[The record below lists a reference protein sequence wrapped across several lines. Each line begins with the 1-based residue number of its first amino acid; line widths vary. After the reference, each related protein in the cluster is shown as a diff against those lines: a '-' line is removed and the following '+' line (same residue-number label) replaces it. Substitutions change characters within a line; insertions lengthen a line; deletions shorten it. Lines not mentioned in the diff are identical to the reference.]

1 MSSDAVSKVTAARL
15 SRDAYLYI
23 RQSTLHQVVNN
34 TESTARQYDLRGRAL
49 TLGWP
54 AERIHVIDIDQGHS
68 GASAADRQGFQ
79 HLVAEVSLGRAG
91 IVLGLE
97 CSRLARDSA
106 DWQQLI
112 KICAH
117 NDTLI
122 CDEDGLYDPA
132 SFNDRLLLGLKGTM
146 AESELH
152 FLRARMQGGLL
163 AKARRGELK
172 LRLPAGLVYDA
183 AGIIML
189 DPDTGVRGALQLLLD
204 TFTATGSAR
213 AVVAAFNAAHLTFP
227 GRHLGGPHA
236 GELYFKPLT
245 HDQVLDVLHN
255 PAYAGAYV
263 YGRSKTSTD
272 LDGRVH
278 SHLKPVTG
286 WTVLIRDHHPGYLTW
301 AQYERNQAVLTAN
314 AASRG
319 EDRTAGP
326 AREGCAL
333 LQGVVIC
340 GRCGLRM
347 TVGYHTLA
355 DRTRVPAYHCQRA
368 GIQKARRACQAI
380 TGASIDAAISALI
393 CDTLTPLA
401 LQTALA
407 VTAELA
413 ADARKADTVRAAHVQ
428 RAQNAADTAGRRYLS
443 VDPAN
448 RLVAGTLEA
457 DWNTRLRELA
467 DARDHYARARDTD
480 AALDEQQQARVLALA
495 GDFPALWNNPATP
508 MRERKR
514 LLRLL
519 ITDVTLTRDSDGD
532 GAIRC
537 QVRFTGGQHHIL
549 TLPRPLTAAEQH
561 TTSPATVDL
570 ISQLLD
576 DHPFDE
582 IAAILNNRGITGG
595 WGRAFTVHNLA
606 ALCRARG
613 LSTHADRVRAS
624 GMLTIS
630 EIAADLQVTPQTIGK
645 WHRRGLITG
654 QRTSGRGE
662 CLFHPGQ
669 HRPGPAEQTA
679 ARRPAGTRHLL
690 TSRQLAS
697 SLGVTP
703 STILRWTQ
711 LGLLTAAAT
720 GNRGFSLY
728 QPGQPRP
735 TRDQIT
741 TACRPPGTGNA
752 ITGGQLA
759 ARHGVSRS
767 AVYKWHQ
774 LGLIGSLGTDGTGR
788 NLYHPGQ
795 QAPSPQQIR
804 TARAARRHGTA
815 ECQTPVPS
823 SVPEGRTPPVTTT
836 GTGSSTRGAV

>member
-23 RQSTLHQVVNN
+23 RQSTFYQVVNN
-34 TESTARQYDLRGRAL
+34 TESTARQYDLQGRAL

-172 LRLPAGLVYDA
+172 LRLPAGLAYDA
-183 AGIIML
+183 AGTIML
-189 DPDTGVRGALQLLLD
+189 DPDTEVRGALQLLLD

-213 AVVAAFNAAHLTFP
+213 AVVAAFNTAHLTFP
-227 GRHLGGPHA
+227 GRHQGGPHA

-245 HDQVLDVLHN
+245 HDIVLDVLHN

-272 LDGRVH
+272 LGGRVH
-278 SHLKPVTG
+278 SHLRPVTD
-286 WTVLIRDHHPGYLTW
+286 WIVLIRDHHPGYLTW

-333 LQGVVIC
+333 LQGVAIC

-368 GIQKARRACQAI
+368 GIRNALPACQAI
-380 TGASIDAAISALI
+380 TGAGIDAAISALI

-401 LQTALA
+401 LQTAVA

-413 ADARKADTVRAAHVQ
+413 ADARKADAVRAAHVQ

-448 RLVAGTLEA
+448 RLVAGNLEA

-467 DARDHYARARDTD
+467 EARDHYARARDTD
-480 AALDEQQQARVLALA
+480 IALDEHQQARVLALA
-495 GDFPALWNNPATP
+495 GNFPALWNDPATP

-519 ITDVTLTRDSDGD
+519 ITDVTLTRAGD
-532 GAIRC
+532 GSTRC
-537 QVRFTGGQHHIL
+537 QVRFTGGQHHTL
-549 TLPRPLTAAEQH
+549 TLPRPLTATEQH
-561 TTSPATVDL
+561 TTAPATVQL
-570 ISQLLD
+570 IDELLN
-576 DHPFDE
+576 DHTFDE
-582 IAAILNNRGITGG
+582 IAAILGDRGITGG
-595 WGRAFTVHNLA
+595 WGRAFTVQNLA

-613 LSTHADRVRAS
+613 LSTHADRLRS
-624 GMLTIS
+624 TGMLTIS
-630 EIAADLQVTPQTIGK
+630 EIAADLKVTPQTIGK
-645 WHRRGLITG
+645 WRRRGLITG
-654 QRTSGRGE
+654 RRTSGRGE
-662 CLFHPGQ
+662 CLYHPGQ

-690 TSRQLAS
+690 TSRQLAAT
-697 SLGVTP
+697 LGVTS

-711 LGLLTAAAT
+711 LGLLAITAP
-720 GNRGFSLY
+720 GNRGFGLY

-741 TACRPPGTGNA
+741 TAHRPPGTGNA

-759 ARHGVSRS
+759 ARRGVSRS

-774 LGLIGSLGTDGTGR
+774 LGLICSLGTDGTGR

-795 QAPSPQQIR
+795 QAPSREQIR
-804 TARAARRHGTA
+804 TAHAARRHGTA
-815 ECQTPVPS
+815 KCQTPVPS
-823 SVPEGRTPPVTTT
+823 SVPEGRTPPITTT

>member
-1 MSSDAVSKVTAARL
+1 MSSDSMSKVTAARL

-23 RQSTLHQVVNN
+23 RQSTFYQVVNN
-34 TESTARQYDLRGRAL
+34 TESTARQYDLQGRAL

-172 LRLPAGLVYDA
+172 LRLPAGLAYDA

-189 DPDTGVRGALQLLLD
+189 DPDTEVRGALQLLLD
-204 TFTATGSAR
+204 TFTAAGSAR
-213 AVVAAFNAAHLTFP
+213 AVVAAFNKASLPFP
-227 GRHLGGPHA
+227 GRHQGGPHA

-245 HDQVLDVLHN
+245 HDTVLDVLHN

-272 LDGRVH
+272 LDGHVH
-278 SHLKPVTG
+278 SHLKPVTD
-286 WTVLIRDHHPGYLTW
+286 WTVCIRDHHPGYLTW

-368 GIQKARRACQAI
+368 GIQNARPACQAI
-380 TGASIDAAISALI
+380 TGAGIDAAISALI
-393 CDTLTPLA
+393 CDALTPLA
-401 LQTALA
+401 LQTAVA

-413 ADARKADTVRAAHVQ
+413 ADARKANTVRAAHVQ
-428 RAQNAADTAGRRYLS
+428 RAQNAADAAQRRYLA

-448 RLVAGTLEA
+448 RLVADTLEA

-467 DARDHYARARDTD
+467 KARDDYARARDTD
-480 AALDEQQQARVLALA
+480 VALDEQQQARVLALA
-495 GDFPALWNNPATP
+495 GDFPALWNDPATP

-519 ITDVTLTRDSDGD
+519 ITDVTLTRAGD
-532 GAIRC
+532 GATRC
-537 QVRFTGGQHHIL
+537 QVRFTGGQHHTL
-549 TLPRPLTAAEQH
+549 TLPRPLTATEQH
-561 TTSPATVDL
+561 TTDPATVQL
-570 ISQLLD
+570 IDELLN
-576 DHPFDE
+576 DHTFNE
-582 IAAILNNRGITGG
+582 IAAILGDRGITGG
-595 WGRAFTVHNLA
+595 WGRAFTVQNLA

-613 LSTHADRVRAS
+613 LSTHTDR
-624 GMLTIS
+624 L
-630 EIAADLQVTPQTIGK
+630 
-645 WHRRGLITG
+645 
-654 QRTSGRGE
+654 
-662 CLFHPGQ
+662 
-669 HRPGPAEQTA
+669 
-679 ARRPAGTRHLL
+679 
-690 TSRQLAS
+690 
-697 SLGVTP
+697 
-703 STILRWTQ
+703 
-711 LGLLTAAAT
+711 
-720 GNRGFSLY
+720 
-728 QPGQPRP
+728 
-735 TRDQIT
+735 
-741 TACRPPGTGNA
+741 
-752 ITGGQLA
+752 
-759 ARHGVSRS
+759 RS
-767 AVYKWHQ
+767 AGGHAHHQ
-774 LGLIGSLGTDGTGR
+774 RD
-788 NLYHPGQ
+788 
-795 QAPSPQQIR
+795 
-804 TARAARRHGTA
+804 RR
-815 ECQTPVPS
+815 
-823 SVPEGRTPPVTTT
+823 
-836 GTGSSTRGAV
+836 

>member
-1 MSSDAVSKVTAARL
+1 MSSDSVSKVTAARL

-23 RQSTLHQVVNN
+23 RQSTLYQVINN

-49 TLGWP
+49 ALGWP

-79 HLVAEVSLGRAG
+79 HLVAEVSLGHAG
-91 IVLGLE
+91 LVLGLE

-117 NDTLI
+117 NDCLI

-172 LRLPAGLVYDA
+172 MRLPAGLVHDA
-183 AGIIML
+183 AGTIML
-189 DPDTGVRGALQLLLD
+189 DPDTEVRGSLQLLLD

-227 GRHLGGPHA
+227 GRHQGGPHA

-245 HDQVLDVLHN
+245 HDIVLGVLHN

-263 YGRSKTSTD
+263 YGRGKTSTGM
-272 LDGRVH
+272 DGHARTCLRPMADWIVC
-278 SHLKPVTG
+278 
-286 WTVLIRDHHPGYLTW
+286 IRDHHPGYLTW
-301 AQYERNQAVLTAN
+301 AQYERNQAVLSAN

-326 AREGCAL
+326 AREGSAL
-333 LQGVVIC
+333 LQGIVLC
-340 GRCGLRM
+340 GRSGRRM
-347 TVGYHTLA
+347 SVGYHTLA
-355 DRTRVPAYHCQRA
+355 SRTRVPAYRCQRA
-368 GIQKARRACQAI
+368 GIRNALPACQAI
-380 TGASIDAAISALI
+380 TGAGVDAAISALI
-393 CDTLTPLA
+393 CSTLTPLA
-401 LQTALA
+401 AATALA

-428 RAQNAADTAGRRYLS
+428 RAQHAADAAQRRYLS
-443 VDPAN
+443 VDPGN

-467 DARDHYARARDTD
+467 DAREEYARARDAAT
-480 AALDEQQQARVLALA
+480 ALDEDQQARVLALA
-495 GDFPALWNNPATP
+495 GDFPALWNDPATP
-508 MRERKR
+508 MRESKR

-519 ITDVTLTRDSDGD
+519 ITDVTLTRAGD
-532 GAIRC
+532 GAICC
-537 QVRFTGGQHHIL
+537 QVRFTGGQHHTL
-549 TLPRPLTAAEQH
+549 SLPRPLTAAEQH
-561 TTSPATVDL
+561 TTSPATVEL
-570 ISQLLD
+570 IGKLLD
-576 DHPFDE
+576 EHPFDE
-582 IAAILNNRGITGG
+582 IAAILGSRGITGG
-595 WGRAFTVHNLA
+595 WGRAFTVPNLA
-606 ALCRARG
+606 ALCQARG
-613 LSTHADRVRAS
+613 LGTHATRLRAA
-624 GMLTIS
+624 GMLTAA
-630 EIAADLQVTPQTIGK
+630 EIAADLKVSPQTIGR
-645 WHRRGLITG
+645 WRRRGLITG
-654 QRTSGRGE
+654 QRTDGRGE

-669 HRPGPAEQTA
+669 HRPGPAEKTA
-679 ARRPAGTRHLL
+679 ARKPEGSRHLL
-690 TSRQLAS
+690 TSRELAAR
-697 SLGVTP
+697 LGTT
-703 STILRWTQ
+703 SATILRWTQ
-711 LGLLTAAAT
+711 LGLIVVAGP
-720 GNRGFSLY
+720 GNHGSSLY

-741 TACRPPGTGNA
+741 AACRPPGTADA

-774 LGLIGSLGTDGTGR
+774 LGLIPSLGTDGTGR

-795 QAPSPQQIR
+795 QAPSPGQIR
-804 TARAARRHGTA
+804 TARAARRHDPA
-815 ECQTPVPS
+815 KCQTPVPS
-823 SVPEGRTPPVTTT
+823 SVPEGRTPPITTT
-836 GTGSSTRGAV
+836 GTRSSTRGAV

>member
-1 MSSDAVSKVTAARL
+1 MSSDSMSKVTAARL

-23 RQSTLHQVVNN
+23 RQSTLYQVINN

-172 LRLPAGLVYDA
+172 LRLPAGLAYDA
-183 AGIIML
+183 AGAIML
-189 DPDTGVRGALQLLLD
+189 DPDTEVRGALQLLLD
-204 TFTATGSAR
+204 TFTAAGSAR
-213 AVVAAFNAAHLTFP
+213 AVVAAFNAASLTFP
-227 GRHLGGPHA
+227 GRHQGGPHA

-245 HDQVLDVLHN
+245 HDIVLDVLHN

-278 SHLKPVTG
+278 SHLRPVTD
-286 WTVLIRDHHPGYLTW
+286 WIVCIRDHHPGYLTW
-301 AQYERNQAVLTAN
+301 PQYERNQAVLSAN

-368 GIQKARRACQAI
+368 GIQKARPACQAI
-380 TGASIDAAISALI
+380 TGAGIDAAISALI

-401 LQTALA
+401 LQTAVA

-413 ADARKADTVRAAHVQ
+413 ADARKANAVRAAHLQ

-448 RLVAGTLEA
+448 RLVADHLEA

-467 DARDHYARARDTD
+467 EARDHYARARDTD
-480 AALDEQQQARVLALA
+480 IALDEQQQARVLALA
-495 GDFPALWNNPATP
+495 GDFPALWNDPATP

-519 ITDVTLTRDSDGD
+519 ITDVTLTRAGD
-532 GAIRC
+532 GSTRC
-537 QVRFTGGQHHIL
+537 QVRFTGGQHHTL
-549 TLPRPLTAAEQH
+549 TVPRPLTATEQH
-561 TTSPATVDL
+561 TTDPATVQL
-570 ISQLLD
+570 IDELLN

-582 IAAILNNRGITGG
+582 IAAILNDRGITGG
-595 WGRAFTVHNLA
+595 WGRAFTVHNLT

-613 LSTHADRVRAS
+613 LSTHANRVRAS

-645 WHRRGLITG
+645 WHRRGLITA

-690 TSRQLAS
+690 TSRQLAA
-697 SLGVTP
+697 SLGVTS

-711 LGLLTAAAT
+711 LGLLTIAAPD
-720 GNRGFSLY
+720 NRGFGLY

-741 TACRPPGTGNA
+741 TACRPPGTGDA

-774 LGLIGSLGTDGTGR
+774 LGLIDSLGTDGTGR

-795 QAPSPQQIR
+795 QAPSREQIR
-804 TARAARRHGTA
+804 TARAARRHGA
-815 ECQTPVPS
+815 GKCQTPVPS
-823 SVPEGRTPPVTTT
+823 SVPEGRTPPITTP

>member
-1 MSSDAVSKVTAARL
+1 MSSDSVSKVTAARL

-23 RQSTLHQVVNN
+23 RQSTLYQVINN

-68 GASAADRQGFQ
+68 GASAADREGFR

-112 KICAH
+112 KNCAH
-117 NDTLI
+117 NDCLI

-172 LRLPAGLVYDA
+172 LRLPAGLAYDA
-183 AGIIML
+183 AGIIMP
-189 DPDTGVRGALQLLLD
+189 DPDTGVRGAVQLLLD

-213 AVVAAFNAAHLTFP
+213 AVVAAFNAASLTFP

-245 HDQVLDVLHN
+245 HDHVLDVLHN

-272 LDGRVH
+272 MDGHARTR
-278 SHLKPVTG
+278 LRPVAD
-286 WTVLIRDHHPGYLTW
+286 WIVCIRDHHPGYLTW

-326 AREGCAL
+326 AREGSAL

-340 GRCGLRM
+340 GRCGRRM
-347 TVGYHTLA
+347 SVGYHTLA

-368 GIQKARRACQAI
+368 GIRNALPACQAI
-380 TGASIDAAISALI
+380 TGAGVDAAISALI

-401 LQTALA
+401 VETALT

-428 RAQNAADTAGRRYLS
+428 RAQNAADSAQRRYLA

-448 RLVAGTLEA
+448 RLVADTLEA

-467 DARDHYARARDTD
+467 DARDDYARARDTD
-480 AALDEQQQARVLALA
+480 AALDEDQQARVLALA
-495 GDFPALWNNPATP
+495 ADFPALWNDPATP

-519 ITDVTLTRDSDGD
+519 LTDVTLTRAGD
-532 GAIRC
+532 GAICC
-537 QVRFTGGQHHIL
+537 QVRFTGGQHRTL

-561 TTSPATVDL
+561 TTSPAAVEL

-582 IAAILNNRGITGG
+582 IAAILNSRGITGG
-595 WGRAFTVHNLA
+595 WGRAFTVPNLA

-613 LSTHADRVRAS
+613 LGTHASRLRAA
-624 GMLTIS
+624 GMLTAGQ
-630 EIAADLQVTPQTIGK
+630 IAADLKVTPQTIGK

-654 QRTSGRGE
+654 RRTDGRGE

-669 HRPGPAEQTA
+669 HRPGPAEKTA
-679 ARRPAGTRHLL
+679 ARRPEGTRHLL

-697 SLGVTP
+697 RLGVTS

-711 LGLLTAAAT
+711 LSLLTVAALD
-720 GNRGFSLY
+720 NRGFNLY
-728 QPGQPRP
+728 QPGQPQP

-741 TACRPPGTGNA
+741 TACRPPGTGDA

-759 ARHGVSRS
+759 AWHGVSRS

-774 LGLIGSLGTDGTGR
+774 LGLIDSLGTDGTGR

-795 QAPSPQQIR
+795 QAPSREQIR

-815 ECQTPVPS
+815 KCQTPVPS
-823 SVPEGRTPPVTTT
+823 SVPEGRTPPITTT
-836 GTGSSTRGAV
+836 GIGSSTRGAV

>member
-23 RQSTLHQVVNN
+23 RQSTLYQVVNN
-34 TESTARQYDLRGRAL
+34 TESTARQYDLQGRAL

-172 LRLPAGLVYDA
+172 RRLPAGLVYDA
-183 AGIIML
+183 AGTIMP

-286 WTVLIRDHHPGYLTW
+286 WTVCIRDHHPGYLTW

-333 LQGVVIC
+333 LQGVAIC

-368 GIQKARRACQAI
+368 GIQNARRACQAI

-428 RAQNAADTAGRRYLS
+428 RAQNAADTAGRRYLA

-448 RLVAGTLEA
+448 RLIADTLEA

-467 DARDHYARARDTD
+467 DARDHYARACDTD
-480 AALDEQQQARVLALA
+480 AALDEHQQARVLALA
-495 GDFPALWNNPATP
+495 GDFPALWNDPATP

-519 ITDVTLTRDSDGD
+519 ITDVTLTRAGD
-532 GAIRC
+532 GATRC
-537 QVRFTGGQHHIL
+537 QVRFTGGQHHTL
-549 TLPRPLTAAEQH
+549 TVPRPLTATEQH
-561 TTSPATVDL
+561 TTSPATVQL
-570 ISQLLD
+570 IDELLN

-582 IAAILNNRGITGG
+582 IAAILSNRGITGG

-679 ARRPAGTRHLL
+679 ARRPAGTRDLL

-697 SLGVTP
+697 SLGVTS

-711 LGLLTAAAT
+711 LGLLTATAT

-795 QAPSPQQIR
+795 QAPSREQIR
-804 TARAARRHGTA
+804 TARAARRGCA
-815 ECQTPVPS
+815 
-823 SVPEGRTPPVTTT
+823 SVL
-836 GTGSSTRGAV
+836 

>member
-23 RQSTLHQVVNN
+23 RQSTLYQVINN
-34 TESTARQYDLRGRAL
+34 TESTARQYDLQGRAL

-68 GASAADRQGFQ
+68 GASAADREGFQ

-132 SFNDRLLLGLKGTM
+132 SFNDRLLLGLKGTL

-172 LRLPAGLVYDA
+172 RRQAGLVYDA
-183 AGIIML
+183 AGTIML
-189 DPDTGVRGALQLLLD
+189 DPDTEVRGALQLLLD

-213 AVVAAFNAAHLTFP
+213 AVVAAFNTAHLTFP
-227 GRHLGGPHA
+227 GRHQGGPRA

-245 HDQVLDVLHN
+245 HDIVLDVLHN

-263 YGRSKTSTD
+263 YGRSKTSTG
-272 LDGRVH
+272 LDGHVH
-278 SHLKPVTG
+278 SHLKPVTE
-286 WTVLIRDHHPGYLTW
+286 WTVCIRDHHPGYLTW
-301 AQYERNQAVLTAN
+301 AQYERNQAVLAAN

-368 GIQKARRACQAI
+368 GIQNARRACQAI

-401 LQTALA
+401 LQTAVA

-428 RAQNAADTAGRRYLS
+428 RAQNAADTAARRYLS

-448 RLVAGTLEA
+448 RLVAGNLEA

-467 DARDHYARARDTD
+467 EARDDYARARDTEV
-480 AALDEQQQARVLALA
+480 ALDEQQQARVLALA
-495 GDFPALWNNPATP
+495 EDFPALWNNPATP

-519 ITDVTLTRDSDGD
+519 ITDVTLTRGSD

-537 QVRFTGGQHHIL
+537 QVRFTGGQHHTL
-549 TLPRPLTAAEQH
+549 TLPRPLTATEQH
-561 TTSPATVDL
+561 TTSPATVQL
-570 ISQLLD
+570 IDELLN

-595 WGRAFTVHNLA
+595 WGRAFTVPNLA

-613 LSTHADRVRAS
+613 LSTHADRVRAA

-679 ARRPAGTRHLL
+679 ARRPADTRHLL
-690 TSRQLAS
+690 TSRQLAA
-697 SLGVTP
+697 SLGVTS

-711 LGLLTAAAT
+711 LGLLTIAAT
-720 GNRGFSLY
+720 GNRGFNLY
-728 QPGQPRP
+728 QPSQPRP

-741 TACRPPGTGNA
+741 TACRPPGTGDA

-759 ARHGVSRS
+759 AQHGVSRS

-774 LGLIGSLGTDGTGR
+774 LGLIRSLGTDGTGR

-795 QAPSPQQIR
+795 QAPSREQIR
-804 TARAARRHGTA
+804 TARRHGA
-815 ECQTPVPS
+815 AKCQTPVPS
-823 SVPEGRTPPVTTT
+823 SVPEGTTPPITTP
-836 GTGSSTRGAV
+836 GTRSSTRGAV

>member
-1 MSSDAVSKVTAARL
+1 MSSDSVSKVTAARL

-23 RQSTLHQVVNN
+23 RQPALYQVINN
-34 TESTARQYDLRGRAL
+34 TESTARQYDLQGRAL
-49 TLGWP
+49 ALGWP
-54 AERIHVIDIDQGHS
+54 AARIHVIDIDQGHS

-79 HLVAEVSLGRAG
+79 HLVAEVSLGHAG

-117 NDTLI
+117 NDCLI

-152 FLRARMQGGLL
+152 FLRSRMQGGLL
-163 AKARRGELK
+163 AKARRGELR
-172 LRLPAGLVYDA
+172 LRLPAGLAYDGS
-183 AGIIML
+183 GIIML
-189 DPDTGVRGALQLLLD
+189 DPDTEVRGAVQLLLD

-213 AVVAAFNAAHLTFP
+213 AVVAAFNRASVTFP
-227 GRHLGGPHA
+227 GRHQGGPHA

-245 HDQVLDVLHN
+245 HDHVLDVLHN

-263 YGRSKTSTD
+263 YGRSKTSTGM
-272 LDGRVH
+272 DGHASTR
-278 SHLKPVTG
+278 LRPVPD
-286 WTVLIRDHHPGYLTW
+286 WIVCIRDHHPGYLTW
-301 AQYERNQAVLTAN
+301 AQYERNQAVLSAN

-326 AREGCAL
+326 AREGSAL

-340 GRCGLRM
+340 GRCGHRM
-347 TVGYHTLA
+347 SVGYHTLA
-355 DRTRVPAYHCQRA
+355 SRTRVPAYHCQRA
-368 GIQKARRACQAI
+368 GIRDALPACQAI
-380 TGASIDAAISALI
+380 TGAGIDAAISALI

-401 LQTALA
+401 VQTALA

-428 RAQNAADTAGRRYLS
+428 RAQNTADAAQRRYLA

-448 RLVAGTLEA
+448 RLVAGNLEA

-467 DARDHYARARDTD
+467 DAREDYARARDTD
-480 AALDEQQQARVLALA
+480 AALDEDQQARVLSLA
-495 GDFPALWNNPATP
+495 GDFPALWNDPATP

-519 ITDVTLTRDSDGD
+519 ITDVTLTRAGD
-532 GAIRC
+532 GAICC
-537 QVRFTGGQHHIL
+537 QVRFTGGQHRTL
-549 TLPRPLTAAEQH
+549 SLPRPLTAAEQH
-561 TTSPATVDL
+561 TTSPATVEL

-576 DHPFDE
+576 EHPFDE
-582 IAAILNNRGITGG
+582 IAAILNGRGITGG
-595 WGRAFTVHNLA
+595 WGRAFTVPSLA

-613 LSTHADRVRAS
+613 LGTHATRLRAA
-624 GMLTIS
+624 GMLTAA
-630 EIAADLQVTPQTIGK
+630 EIAAGLNVTPQTIGK
-645 WHRRGLITG
+645 WHRRGLITAR
-654 QRTSGRGE
+654 RTDGRGE

-679 ARRPAGTRHLL
+679 ARRPDGTRHLL
-690 TSRQLAS
+690 TSRQLAAS
-697 SLGVTP
+697 VGTTSG
-703 STILRWTQ
+703 TILRWAQ
-711 LGLLTAAAT
+711 LGLVTVAAHD
-720 GNRGFSLY
+720 NRGFNLY

-735 TRDQIT
+735 ARDQIT
-741 TACRPPGTGNA
+741 AAYRPAGTSDA

-774 LGLIGSLGTDGTGR
+774 LGLIDSLGTDGTGR

-795 QAPSPQQIR
+795 QAPSREQIR

-815 ECQTPVPS
+815 KCQTPVPS
-823 SVPEGRTPPVTTT
+823 SVPEGRTPPITTT

>member
-1 MSSDAVSKVTAARL
+1 MPVPGFAPHPRPGPVPILVPRQGVHPAMSSDAVSKVTAARL

-23 RQSTLHQVVNN
+23 RQPALYQVASN

-54 AERIHVIDIDQGHS
+54 AERIHVIDTGQGHS
-68 GASAADRQGFQ
+68 GASAAGRQGFR

-91 IVLGLE
+91 IVPGLE

-106 DWQQLI
+106 GWQQLI
-112 KICAH
+112 RICAR
-117 NDTLI
+117 NDTVI

-132 SFNDRLLLGLKGTM
+132 SFNDRLLLGLKGTL

-163 AKARRGELK
+163 ANARRGELK
-172 LRLPAGLVYDA
+172 MRLPAGLVHDA
-183 AGIIML
+183 AGTIML
-189 DPDTGVRGALQLLLD
+189 DPDTEVRGALQLLLD

-227 GRHLGGPHA
+227 GRHQGGPHA

-245 HDQVLDVLHN
+245 HDIVLDVLHN
-255 PAYAGAYV
+255 PAYAGAYA
-263 YGRSKTSTD
+263 YGRSKTRKD
-272 LDGRVH
+272 LDGRVR
-278 SHLKPVTG
+278 SHLRPVTD
-286 WTVLIRDHHPGYLTW
+286 WIVLIRDHHPGYLTW
-301 AQYERNQAVLTAN
+301 AQYERNQAVLSAN

-333 LQGVVIC
+333 LQGVAIC

-368 GIQKARRACQAI
+368 GIQNAQPACQAI

-393 CDTLTPLA
+393 CDALTPLA

-428 RAQNAADTAGRRYLS
+428 RAQNAADTAGRRYLA

-448 RLVAGTLEA
+448 RLIADTLEA

-467 DARDHYARARDTD
+467 DARDDYARARDTD
-480 AALDEQQQARVLALA
+480 AALDEQQQARALALA
-495 GDFPALWNNPATP
+495 EDFPALWNDPATP

-519 ITDVTLTRDSDGD
+519 ITDVTLTRGDD
-532 GAIRC
+532 GAICC
-537 QVRFTGGQHHIL
+537 QVRFTGGQHHTL

-561 TTSPATVDL
+561 TTSPATVEL
-570 ISQLLD
+570 TGQLLN

-582 IAAILNNRGITGG
+582 IATILNSRGITGG
-595 WGRAFTVHNLA
+595 WGRAFTVQNLA
-606 ALCRARG
+606 ALCHARG
-613 LSTHADRVRAS
+613 LSTHASRLRS
-624 GMLTIS
+624 TGMLTTG
-630 EIAADLQVTPQTIGK
+630 EIAADLKVTPQTIGK

-654 QRTSGRGE
+654 RRTDGRGE
-662 CLFHPGQ
+662 CLYHPGQ
-669 HRPGPAEQTA
+669 HRPEP
-679 ARRPAGTRHLL
+679 ARRPAGTQHLL
-690 TSRQLAS
+690 TSRQLAA
-697 SLGVTP
+697 SLGIT
-703 STILRWTQ
+703 SHTILRWTQ
-711 LGLLTAAAT
+711 LGLVT
-720 GNRGFSLY
+720 
-728 QPGQPRP
+728 
-735 TRDQIT
+735 I
-741 TACRPPGTGNA
+741 
-752 ITGGQLA
+752 
-759 ARHGVSRS
+759 RS
-767 AVYKWHQ
+767 EE
-774 LGLIGSLGTDGTGR
+774 
-788 NLYHPGQ
+788 
-795 QAPSPQQIR
+795 
-804 TARAARRHGTA
+804 RR
-815 ECQTPVPS
+815 V
-823 SVPEGRTPPVTTT
+823 
-836 GTGSSTRGAV
+836 

>member
-23 RQSTLHQVVNN
+23 RQSTLYQVASN
-34 TESTARQYDLRGRAL
+34 TESTARQYDLQGRAV

-54 AERIHVIDIDQGHS
+54 AQRIHVIDIDQGHS
-68 GASAADRQGFQ
+68 GASAADRRGFQ

-172 LRLPAGLVYDA
+172 RRLPAGLVYDA
-183 AGIIML
+183 AGTIML

-286 WTVLIRDHHPGYLTW
+286 WTVCIRDHHPGYLTW

-333 LQGVVIC
+333 LQGVAIC

-368 GIQKARRACQAI
+368 GIQNARRACQAI

-393 CDTLTPLA
+393 CDALTPLA

-407 VTAELA
+407 VTTELA

-428 RAQNAADTAGRRYLS
+428 RAQNAANTAGRRYLS

-448 RLVAGTLEA
+448 RLVAGNLEA

-467 DARDHYARARDTD
+467 EARDDYARARDTD
-480 AALDEQQQARVLALA
+480 AALDEQQHARVLALA
-495 GDFPALWNNPATP
+495 EDFPALWNDPATP

-519 ITDVTLTRDSDGD
+519 VTDVTLTRAGD
-532 GAIRC
+532 GATRC
-537 QVRFTGGQHHIL
+537 QVRFTGGQHHTL
-549 TLPRPLTAAEQH
+549 TLPRPLTATEQH
-561 TTSPATVDL
+561 TTTPATIEL
-570 ISQLLD
+570 IDQLLD

-582 IAAILNNRGITGG
+582 ITTILNSRGITGG
-595 WGRAFTVHNLA
+595 WGRAFTVQNLA
-606 ALCRARG
+606 ALCHARG
-613 LSTHADRVRAS
+613 LSTHASRLRAS
-624 GMLTIS
+624 GMLTAS
-630 EIAADLQVTPQTIGK
+630 EAAADLKVTPQTIRN
-645 WHRRGLITG
+645 WHRHGLITG
-654 QRTSGRGE
+654 RRTDGRGE

-669 HRPGPAEQTA
+669 HRPEP
-679 ARRPAGTRHLL
+679 ARRPAGTQHLL
-690 TSRQLAS
+690 TSRQLAAT
-697 SLGVTP
+697 LGVT
-703 STILRWTQ
+703 SGTILRWTQ
-711 LGLLTAAAT
+711 LGLVTTAAT
-720 GNRGFSLY
+720 DNHGFNLY

-735 TRDQIT
+735 ARDQIT
-741 TACRPPGTGNA
+741 AACRPPGTADA

-759 ARHGVSRS
+759 DRHGVSRS

-774 LGLIGSLGTDGTGR
+774 LGLIRSLGTDGTGR

-795 QAPSPQQIR
+795 QAPSPQQVR
-804 TARAARRHGTA
+804 TARAARRHDSGN
-815 ECQTPVPS
+815 CQTPMPP
-823 SVPEGRTPPVTTT
+823 SVPQATTPPTAIP
-836 GTGSSTRGAV
+836 GIRSSTRGAV

>member
-1 MSSDAVSKVTAARL
+1 MADIFIDPKKT
-15 SRDAYLYI
+15 YLYI
-23 RQSTLHQVVNN
+23 RQSTFYQVVNN
-34 TESTARQYDLRGRAL
+34 TESTARQYDLQGRAL

-172 LRLPAGLVYDA
+172 LRLPAGLAYDA
-183 AGIIML
+183 AGTIML
-189 DPDTGVRGALQLLLD
+189 DPDTEVRGALQLLLD

-213 AVVAAFNAAHLTFP
+213 AVVAAFNTAHLTFP
-227 GRHLGGPHA
+227 GRHQGGPHA

-245 HDQVLDVLHN
+245 HDIVLDVLHN

-278 SHLKPVTG
+278 SHLRPVTD
-286 WTVLIRDHHPGYLTW
+286 WIVLIRDHHPGYLTW

-319 EDRTAGP
+319 EDRAAGP

-355 DRTRVPAYHCQRA
+355 NRTRVPAYHCQRV
-368 GIQKARRACQAI
+368 GIRNALPACQAI
-380 TGASIDAAISALI
+380 TGAGIDAAISALI

-401 LQTALA
+401 LQTAVA

-413 ADARKADTVRAAHVQ
+413 ADARKADAVRAAHVQ

-448 RLVAGTLEA
+448 RLVAGNLEA

-467 DARDHYARARDTD
+467 EARDHYARARDTD
-480 AALDEQQQARVLALA
+480 IALDEHQQARVLALA
-495 GDFPALWNNPATP
+495 GDFPALWNDPATP

-519 ITDVTLTRDSDGD
+519 ITDVTLTRAGD
-532 GAIRC
+532 GSTRC
-537 QVRFTGGQHHIL
+537 QVRFTGGQHHTL
-549 TLPRPLTAAEQH
+549 TLPRPLTATEQH
-561 TTSPATVDL
+561 TTDPATVQL
-570 ISQLLD
+570 IDELLN

-582 IAAILNNRGITGG
+582 IAAILGDRGITGG
-595 WGRAFTVHNLA
+595 WGRAFTVQNLA

-613 LSTHADRVRAS
+613 LSTHADRLRS
-624 GMLTIS
+624 TGMLTIS
-630 EIAADLQVTPQTIGK
+630 EIAADLKVTPQTIGK

-654 QRTSGRGE
+654 RRTSRRGE
-662 CLFHPGQ
+662 CLYHPGQ

-679 ARRPAGTRHLL
+679 ARRPEGTRHLL
-690 TSRQLAS
+690 TSRQLAAT
-697 SLGVTP
+697 LGVTS

-711 LGLLTAAAT
+711 LGLLAITAPD
-720 GNRGFSLY
+720 NRGFGLY

-774 LGLIGSLGTDGTGR
+774 LGLIRSLGTDGTGR

-795 QAPSPQQIR
+795 QAPSREQIR

-815 ECQTPVPS
+815 KCQTPVPS
-823 SVPEGRTPPVTTT
+823 SVPEGRTPPITTT

>member
-1 MSSDAVSKVTAARL
+1 MSIDAVSKVTAARL

-23 RQSTLHQVVNN
+23 RQSTLYQVLNN
-34 TESTARQYDLRGRAL
+34 TESTARQYDLQGRAL

-68 GASAADRQGFQ
+68 GASAADRQGSR

-91 IVLGLE
+91 IVLGPG

-112 KICAH
+112 KICAR

-172 LRLPAGLVYDA
+172 RRLPAGLVYDA
-183 AGIIML
+183 AGTIMP
-189 DPDTGVRGALQLLLD
+189 DPDTEVRGALQLLPG

-227 GRHLGGPHA
+227 GRHQGGPHA

-245 HDQVLDVLHN
+245 HDIVLDVLHN
-255 PAYAGAYV
+255 PGYAGAYAC
-263 YGRSKTSTD
+263 GRSKTSTD
-272 LDGRVH
+272 LDGRVR
-278 SHLKPVTG
+278 SHLRPVTD
-286 WTVLIRDHHPGYLTW
+286 WIVLIRDHHPGYLTW
-301 AQYERNQAVLTAN
+301 AQYERNQAVLTAS

-340 GRCGLRM
+340 GRCGRRM

-355 DRTRVPAYHCQRA
+355 DRSRVPAYHCQRA
-368 GIQKARRACQAI
+368 GIQNARPACQAI
-380 TGASIDAAISALI
+380 TGAGIDAAISALI

-401 LQTALA
+401 LQTAVT

-428 RAQNAADTAGRRYLS
+428 RAQNAADTAGRRYLA

-448 RLVAGTLEA
+448 RLVADTLET

-467 DARDHYARARDTD
+467 QARDDYARARDTD

-495 GDFPALWNNPATP
+495 EDFPALWNDPATP

-519 ITDVTLTRDSDGD
+519 ITDVTLTRGDD
-532 GAIRC
+532 GATCC
-537 QVRFTGGQHHIL
+537 QVRFTGGQHHTL

-561 TTSPATVDL
+561 TTSPATVEL
-570 ISQLLD
+570 IDQLLN

-582 IAAILNNRGITGG
+582 IATILNSRGITGG
-595 WGRAFTVHNLA
+595 WGRAFTVQNLA
-606 ALCRARG
+606 ALCHARG
-613 LSTHADRVRAS
+613 LSTHASRLRS
-624 GMLTIS
+624 TGMLTTG
-630 EIAADLQVTPQTIGK
+630 EIAADLKVTPQTIGK

-654 QRTSGRGE
+654 RRTDGRGE
-662 CLFHPGQ
+662 CLYHPGQ
-669 HRPGPAEQTA
+669 HRPEP
-679 ARRPAGTRHLL
+679 ARRPAGTQHLL
-690 TSRQLAS
+690 TSRQLAA
-697 SLGVTP
+697 SLGIT
-703 STILRWTQ
+703 SHTILRWTQ
-711 LGLLTAAAT
+711 LGLVTIAALD
-720 GNRGFSLY
+720 NHGFNLY
-728 QPGQPRP
+728 QPGQPHP

-741 TACRPPGTGNA
+741 AACRPPGTGDA

-774 LGLIGSLGTDGTGR
+774 RGLIRSLGTDGTGR
-788 NLYHPGQ
+788 NLYLPGQ
-795 QAPSPQQIR
+795 QAPSPEQIR
-804 TARAARRHGTA
+804 TARAARRHGPGN
-815 ECQTPVPS
+815 CQTPVPS
-823 SVPEGRTPPVTTT
+823 SVPQGTTPPIATP
-836 GTGSSTRGAV
+836 GIGSSA

>member
-1 MSSDAVSKVTAARL
+1 MSIDAVSKVTAARL

-23 RQSTLHQVVNN
+23 RQSTLYQVLNN
-34 TESTARQYDLRGRAL
+34 TESTARQYDLQGRAL

-54 AERIHVIDIDQGHS
+54 AERIHVTGTGQGHS

-112 KICAH
+112 KICAR

-132 SFNDRLLLGLKGTM
+132 SFNDRLLPGLKGTM

-152 FLRARMQGGLL
+152 FLRARMQGGQL

-172 LRLPAGLVYDA
+172 RRLPAGLVYDA
-183 AGIIML
+183 AGTIMPG
-189 DPDTGVRGALQLLLD
+189 PDTEVRGALQLLLG

-227 GRHLGGPHA
+227 GRHQGGPHA

-245 HDQVLDVLHN
+245 HDIVLDVLHN
-255 PAYAGAYV
+255 PGYAGAYAC
-263 YGRSKTSTD
+263 GRSKTSTD
-272 LDGRVH
+272 LDGRVR
-278 SHLKPVTG
+278 SHLRPVTD
-286 WTVLIRDHHPGYLTW
+286 WIVLIRDHHPGYLTW

-340 GRCGLRM
+340 GRCGRRM

-355 DRTRVPAYHCQRA
+355 DRSRVPAYHCQRA
-368 GIQKARRACQAI
+368 GIQNARPACQAI
-380 TGASIDAAISALI
+380 TGAGIDAAISALI

-401 LQTALA
+401 LQTAVT

-428 RAQNAADTAGRRYLS
+428 RAQNAADTAGRRYLA

-448 RLVAGTLEA
+448 RLVADTLET

-467 DARDHYARARDTD
+467 QARDDYARARDTD

-495 GDFPALWNNPATP
+495 EDFPALWNDPATP

-519 ITDVTLTRDSDGD
+519 ITDVTLTRGDD
-532 GAIRC
+532 GATCC
-537 QVRFTGGQHHIL
+537 QVRFTGGQHHTL

-561 TTSPATVDL
+561 TTSPATVEL
-570 ISQLLD
+570 IDQLLN

-582 IAAILNNRGITGG
+582 IATILNSRGITGG
-595 WGRAFTVHNLA
+595 WGRAFTVQNLA
-606 ALCRARG
+606 ALCHARG
-613 LSTHADRVRAS
+613 LSTHASRLRS
-624 GMLTIS
+624 TGMLTTG
-630 EIAADLQVTPQTIGK
+630 EIAADLKVTPQTIGK

-654 QRTSGRGE
+654 RRTDGRGE
-662 CLFHPGQ
+662 CLYHPGQ
-669 HRPGPAEQTA
+669 HRPEP
-679 ARRPAGTRHLL
+679 ARRPAGTQHLL
-690 TSRQLAS
+690 TSRQLAA
-697 SLGVTP
+697 SLGIT
-703 STILRWTQ
+703 SHTILRWTQ
-711 LGLLTAAAT
+711 LGLVTIAALD
-720 GNRGFSLY
+720 NHGFNLY
-728 QPGQPRP
+728 QPGQPHP

-741 TACRPPGTGNA
+741 AACRPPGTGDA

-774 LGLIGSLGTDGTGR
+774 RGLIRSLGTDGTGR
-788 NLYHPGQ
+788 NLYLPGQ
-795 QAPSPQQIR
+795 QAPSPEQIR
-804 TARAARRHGTA
+804 TARAARRHGPGN
-815 ECQTPVPS
+815 CQTPVPS
-823 SVPEGRTPPVTTT
+823 SVPQGTTPPIATP
-836 GTGSSTRGAV
+836 GIGSSA

>member
-1 MSSDAVSKVTAARL
+1 MSSDSVSKVTAARL

-23 RQSTLHQVVNN
+23 RQSTLYQVVNN
-34 TESTARQYDLRGRAL
+34 TESTARQYDLQGRAL

-54 AERIHVIDIDQGHS
+54 AGRIHVIDIDQGHS

-117 NDTLI
+117 NDCLI

-172 LRLPAGLVYDA
+172 RRQPAGLVYDA
-183 AGIIML
+183 DGTIML
-189 DPDTGVRGALQLLLD
+189 DPDTAVRGALQLLLD

-213 AVVAAFNAAHLTFP
+213 AVVAAFNKANLTFP
-227 GRHLGGPHA
+227 GRHQGGPHA

-245 HDQVLDVLHN
+245 HDIVLDVLHN

-272 LDGRVH
+272 IDGRVH
-278 SHLKPVTG
+278 SHLKPMTD
-286 WTVLIRDHHPGYLTW
+286 WTVCIRDHHPGYLTW

-333 LQGVVIC
+333 LQGVAIC
-340 GRCGLRM
+340 GRCGRRM

-368 GIQKARRACQAI
+368 GIQNARPACQAI
-380 TGASIDAAISALI
+380 TGASIDAAISTLI

-401 LQTALA
+401 LATALA

-428 RAQNAADTAGRRYLS
+428 RAQNAADTAQRRYLA

-448 RLVAGTLEA
+448 RLVAGNLEA

-467 DARDHYARARDTD
+467 EARDYYARARDTD
-480 AALDEQQQARVLALA
+480 VALDEQQQARVLALA
-495 GDFPALWNNPATP
+495 GDFPALWNDPATP

-519 ITDVTLTRDSDGD
+519 ITDVTLTRADD

-561 TTSPATVDL
+561 TTGPATVEL
-570 ISQLLD
+570 IDQLLN

-582 IAAILNNRGITGG
+582 ITVILNERGVTGG
-595 WGRAFTVHNLA
+595 WGRPYTTASLA
-606 ALCRARG
+606 GLCRARG
-613 LSTHADRVRAS
+613 LPSHADR
-624 GMLTIS
+624 LTTQGLLTLDQ
-630 EIAADLQVTPQTIGK
+630 IAAGLSVTAPTIRK
-645 WHRRGLITG
+645 WQQLGLITG
-654 QRTSGRGE
+654 VRVNSRGE
-662 CLFHPGQ
+662 CRYQPGQ
-669 HRPGPAEQTA
+669 EAPTAGQLAA
-679 ARRPAGTRHLL
+679 ARRPARTRDLIHSGPLAQRLGTCKA
-690 TSRQLAS
+690 TISRWHA
-697 SLGVTP
+697 
-703 STILRWTQ
+703 
-711 LGLLTAAAT
+711 LGLITATAT
-720 GNRGFSLY
+720 DHCGFNLY
-728 QPGQPRP
+728 QPDTTRP
-735 TRDQIT
+735 ARAQIAAAARPAAFRDQDLV
-741 TACRPPGTGNA
+741 
-752 ITGGQLA
+752 TGGKLA
-759 ARHGVSRS
+759 ERLGVVRS
-767 AVYKWHQ
+767 TIYKWYR
-774 LGLIGSLGTDGTGR
+774 LGLIDAVTVDYRGR
-788 NLYHPGQ
+788 HYYRPGQ
-795 QAPSPQQIR
+795 QAPTPGQII
-804 TARAARRHGTA
+804 AARTRA
-815 ECQTPVPS
+815 
-823 SVPEGRTPPVTTT
+823 RTP
-836 GTGSSTRGAV
+836 SAR

>member
-23 RQSTLHQVVNN
+23 RQSTLYQVINN
-34 TESTARQYDLRGRAL
+34 TESTARQYDLQGRAL
-49 TLGWP
+49 ALGSP

-132 SFNDRLLLGLKGTM
+132 SFNDRLLLGLKGTL

-172 LRLPAGLVYDA
+172 RRQPAGLAYDA
-183 AGIIML
+183 AGTIML
-189 DPDTGVRGALQLLLD
+189 DPDTEVRGALQLLLD

-213 AVVAAFNAAHLTFP
+213 AVVAAFNTAHLTFP
-227 GRHLGGPHA
+227 GRHQGGPRA

-245 HDQVLDVLHN
+245 HDIVLDVLHN

-263 YGRSKTSTD
+263 YGRSKTSTG
-272 LDGRVH
+272 LDGHVH
-278 SHLKPVTG
+278 SHLKPVTE
-286 WTVLIRDHHPGYLTW
+286 WTVCIRDHHPGYLTW
-301 AQYERNQAVLTAN
+301 AQYERNQAVLAAN

-368 GIQKARRACQAI
+368 GIQHARPACQAI

-428 RAQNAADTAGRRYLS
+428 RAQNAADTAARRYLS

-448 RLVAGTLEA
+448 RLVAGNLEA

-467 DARDHYARARDTD
+467 EARDHYARARDTEV
-480 AALDEQQQARVLALA
+480 ALDEQQQARVLALA
-495 GDFPALWNNPATP
+495 EDFPALWNNPATP

-519 ITDVTLTRDSDGD
+519 ITDVTLTRAGD
-532 GAIRC
+532 GATRC
-537 QVRFTGGQHHIL
+537 QVRFTGGQHHTL

-561 TTSPATVDL
+561 TTSPATVQL
-570 ISQLLD
+570 IDELLN

-582 IAAILNNRGITGG
+582 IAAILNDRGITGG
-595 WGRAFTVHNLA
+595 WGRAFTVPNLA
-606 ALCRARG
+606 ALCHARG
-613 LSTHADRVRAS
+613 LSTHANRVRAS

-662 CLFHPGQ
+662 CLYHPGQ

-679 ARRPAGTRHLL
+679 ARRPEGTRHLL
-690 TSRQLAS
+690 TSRQLAA
-697 SLGVTP
+697 SLGVSP
-703 STILRWTQ
+703 ATILRWTQ
-711 LGLLTAAAT
+711 LGLLAIAAP
-720 GNRGFSLY
+720 GNRGFGLY

-741 TACRPPGTGNA
+741 TACRPPGTGDA

-774 LGLIGSLGTDGTGR
+774 LGLIDSLGTDGTGR

-795 QAPSPQQIR
+795 QAPSREQIR
-804 TARAARRHGTA
+804 AARAARRHA
-815 ECQTPVPS
+815 SAKCQTPVPS
-823 SVPEGRTPPVTTT
+823 SVPEGRTPPITTP